1 MSCDPIRAK
10 ISGYLD
16 DELGVADAEAVR
28 AHLPTCSECRAQLEG
43 LRALKH
49 AIARLP
55 STEEPPGAIRAHVEA
70 MRFAQPQPRYRWLIA
85 TTAAT
90 AILLL
95 AFYLG
100 RSQQPARQLA
110 DDLVADHLHS
120 VPEVR
125 PAEVTSQDPRVIAAF
140 FAGHLPFEPVVPRL
154 PRANLIG
161 GRLCKLDGRRVQLLF
176 YDHAGQT
183 LSLFVTDRQ
192 QADDGCE
199 SARGHSV
206 CGHRQG
212 DLTLFLVGA
221 LPQAELRSLLADGS
235 F

>member
-1 MSCDPIRAK
+1 M
-10 ISGYLD
+10 
-16 DELGVADAEAVR
+16 
-28 AHLPTCSECRAQLEG
+28 
-43 LRALKH
+43 
-49 AIARLP
+49 
-55 STEEPPGAIRAHVEA
+55 
-70 MRFAQPQPRYRWLIA
+70 
-85 TTAAT
+85 
-90 AILLL
+90 L

-100 RSQQPARQLA
+100 RSQQPARELA
-110 DDLVADHLHS
+110 DDLVANHLHS

-154 PRANLIG
+154 PRANLID

-176 YDHAGQT
+176 YDHAGHT

-192 QADDGCE
+192 QPDDGCE

-206 CGHRQG
+206 CRRCEGE
-212 DLTLFLVGA
+212 LTLFLVGA
-221 LPQAELRSLLADGS
+221 LPQAELRSLLVEGS